1 MKSSNLMRLSLG
13 VMLACLVGL
22 AGCDNGTSNTPP
34 VDRTAVGKDK
44 IYKGELLVL
53 CDGGLEPILKQQVDV
68 FEFVYDSVNVDIAY
82 RTEGDVLQEFRKRKS
97 GVAVLS
103 RAMDKAEKD
112 DFIKRDTLHIREMP
126 VAYDAVAMIGNV
138 KFDDS
143 KLTLD
148 GLKGLFDPRN
158 IDSKTR
164 MVFEDKN
171 SSTVN
176 YVLGK
181 LGYTNKVSSNVNA
194 LNSVDEVIAYVEKN
208 TEAIGFIPYSFISDA
223 DDEKVQAVLKR
234 IKILSLH
241 TVNKEGEKVR
251 VSANQSDIA
260 DGSYPLI
267 RTINVMSR
275 FTYSDDLEWLFM
287 NFLYKEKGARIFLKA
302 GLIPIRA
309 PEREINVNTGDMK
322 FDN

>member
-1 MKSSNLMRLSLG
+1 MKNANIKWLG
-13 VMLACLVGL
+13 LGLVSTILLGL
-22 AGCDNGTSNTPP
+22 ASCGDGTPNKPKP
-34 VDRTAVGKDK
+34 VAAKDK
-44 IYKGELLVL
+44 VYKGELVVM
-53 CDGGLEPILKQQVDV
+53 CDAGLEPILKQQVDV
-68 FEFVYDSVNVDIAY
+68 FEFVYDSVHVNMAY

-112 DFIKRDTLHIREMP
+112 DFIKRDTFHIREMP
-126 VAYDAVAMIGNV
+126 VAYDAVAMIGNA
-138 KFDDS
+138 KFNDAD
-143 KLTLD
+143 LTLD
-148 GLKGLFDPRN
+148 KLKAYFDPRN
-158 IDSKTR
+158 VDSKTR

-171 SSTVN
+171 SSTVS

-181 LGYTNKVSSNVNA
+181 LGYTNKISSNVNA

-241 TVNKEGEKVR
+241 TVNKEGEQVT

-309 PEREINVNTGDMK
+309 PEREINVNTGSIK